1 MAGTGKS
8 VITDDFMENND
19 QNKKKVKVEVI
30 ENGPLK
36 ITGEFILKDLKR
48 GSEEKPDVILLCRC
62 GRTNNKPYCDCS
74 HEK

>member
-1 MAGTGKS
+1 MADS
-8 VITDDFMENND
+8 MENND

-36 ITGEFILKDLKR
+36 ITGEFILKDIKR
-48 GSEEKPDVILLCRC
+48 GVEDKPDTILLCRC
-62 GRTNNKPYCDCS
+62 GRTRNKPYCDCS